1 MIEFKEI
8 RWKNF
13 LKTGNYFNS
22 IRLDEY
28 PITLVYGKNG
38 SGKSTVVEAMIFALY
53 GKSYRG
59 INKNQLINSINGSE
73 TVVEIEFSNG
83 TSSYLVRRGIKPNVF
98 EIYENETLVDLS
110 STTKDYQEHLNQI
123 IGVNMNVFTQTV
135 TVGSSSY
142 VPFMK
147 LSKND
152 RRNFV
157 ESALDLDIFTEM
169 MKLARE
175 NVNELDDAVNSVVS
189 DITSNQALVSEL
201 STTLNKLQAS
211 TADKMKELTSEMDK
225 ERASAKELAVEL
237 SGLKKSRKELT
248 VAIEELTNSVT
259 KSDQLSKTL
268 QEITSEIS
276 HKAKTIKQISE
287 RDKCPTCNN
296 AIDESVK
303 KEAVLSLKKELEPSV
318 GKRADVMKEL
328 ESLSDSVNRYNHVI
342 DEISVVD
349 KNISNIISKLEGI
362 QQYVSRIEKTINSFS
377 EDNDSDEIIQR
388 IDAYRATLKDLE
400 DTRERTRA
408 EMRLYKIIVSYLKD
422 DGVKR
427 EIVNQYIP
435 LFNKIVNEHLAH
447 FEFFVEFELDED
459 FNESIKSR
467 HRDTFSYYNFS
478 EGERSRIDFSI
489 LFAWRRITQLK
500 NSFDTNLMLCDE
512 LFDSA
517 MDEDGNNKITDL
529 LLKYSQNA
537 IIISHNQQMNEIIS
551 EAIEFYDDG
560 GFSYMRQGER

>member
-1 MIEFKEI
+1 MIKFKEI

-38 SGKSTVVEAMIFALY
+38 SGKSTVVEAMIFSLY

-73 TVVEIEFSNG
+73 TVVEIEFSTQSCN
-83 TSSYLVRRGIKPNVF
+83 YLVRRGIKPNIF
-98 EIYENETLVDLS
+98 EIFEDEKLVDLS
-110 STTKDYQEHLNQI
+110 STTKDYQEYLNQI

-169 MKLARE
+169 MKFARD
-175 NVNELDDAVNSVVS
+175 NVNELDDTVNSVVS
-189 DITSNQALVSEL
+189 EISSQQILVSEL
-201 STTLNKLQAS
+201 TTTLNKIQSS
-211 TADKMKELTSEMDK
+211 TADKMEELTIEISK
-225 ERASAKELAVEL
+225 EREEARGLAKEL
-237 SGLKKSRKELT
+237 SDLKKVKK
-248 VAIEELTNSVT
+248 ELTNSIEE
-259 KSDQLSKTL
+259 LSESVKQSADLGKKL
-268 QEITSEIS
+268 QEVTSEIT

-287 RDKCPTCNN
+287 QDKCPTCNHT
-296 AIDESVK
+296 IEESYKV
-303 KEAVLSLKKELEPSV
+303 EAVSNLKKGLEPVVS
-318 GKRADVMKEL
+318 KRTEL
-328 ESLSDSVNRYNHVI
+328 LSEIESLSEN
-342 DEISVVD
+342 ISKYEKVSQEMKEVD
-349 KNISNIISKLEGI
+349 KNISSIVSKLESI
-362 QQYVSRIEKTINSFS
+362 QQYVSRIEKTINSFVT
-377 EDNDSDEIIQR
+377 DNDTTEIIQK
-388 IDAYRATLKDLE
+388 IDSFRETLKQLE
-400 DTRERTRA
+400 EKREKTRS
-408 EMRLYKIIVSYLKD
+408 EMRLYKMIVSYLKD

-427 EIVNQYIP
+427 EIINQYIP

-447 FEFFVEFELDED
+447 FEFFVDFELDED

-467 HRDTFSYYNFS
+467 HRDSFSYYNFS

-560 GFSYMRQGER
+560 GFSFMRQGER